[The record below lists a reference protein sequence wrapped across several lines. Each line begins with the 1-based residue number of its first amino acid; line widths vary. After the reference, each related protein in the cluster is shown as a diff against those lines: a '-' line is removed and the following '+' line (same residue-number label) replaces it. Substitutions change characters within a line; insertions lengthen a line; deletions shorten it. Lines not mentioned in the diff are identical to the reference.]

1 MDNTTYSPEDLRG
14 MLDTY
19 SPEQQMEIDA
29 KTVSE
34 SAKALADAS
43 SQIKNCMTSLPS
55 LITAMQKAAT
65 LHISEETKAEIIQA
79 GKDVG
84 IAASKAFNESVSK
97 NILKAQKEV
106 KRVSIP
112 ATMAYCLFY
121 VFILLITYTSV
132 MLFVNGFVWH
142 NEFIWKL
149 ALILLGFMSFVTA
162 LTILICYKGW
172 L

>member
-1 MDNTTYSPEDLRG
+1 MNNTTYSPEDLRG

-29 KTVSE
+29 RTVSE

-43 SQIKNCMTSLPS
+43 AQIKACIENLPP
-55 LITAMQKAAT
+55 LVTAMQKAT
-65 LHISEETKAEIIQA
+65 VLHISEESKAEIIQA

-97 NILKAQKEV
+97 TITKARKEV

-121 VFILLITYTSV
+121 VFILLITYISV
-132 MLFVNGFVWH
+132 ILFLNGFVWQ
-142 NEFIWKL
+142 FAIF
-149 ALILLGFMSFVTA
+149 LLVCLTLVMA

>member
-1 MDNTTYSPEDLRG
+1 MDNTTYSSEDLRG

-29 KTVSE
+29 RTVSE

-43 SQIKNCMTSLPS
+43 AQIKACLENLPP
-55 LITAMQKAAT
+55 LVTAMQKAT
-65 LHISEETKAEIIQA
+65 VLHISEESKAEIIQT

-97 NILKAQKEV
+97 TIAKARKEV

-132 MLFVNGFVWH
+132 ILFLNGFVWH
-142 NEFIWKL
+142 NEFLWKF
-149 ALILLGFMSFVTA
+149 AIFLLVCLTLVMA

-172 L
+172 V

>member
-1 MDNTTYSPEDLRG
+1 MDNTTYSSEDLRG

-29 KTVSE
+29 RTVSE
-34 SAKALADAS
+34 SAKALTDAS
-43 SQIKNCMTSLPS
+43 AQIKACIENLPPFV
-55 LITAMQKAAT
+55 IAMQKAT
-65 LHISEETKAEIIQA
+65 VLHISEESKAEIIQA

-97 NILKAQKEV
+97 TITKAQKEV

-112 ATMAYCLFY
+112 AAMAYCLFY
-121 VFILLITYTSV
+121 VFIVLITYAAV

-149 ALILLGFMSFVTA
+149 ALILLGFMTSVTT

>member
-1 MDNTTYSPEDLRG
+1 MNNTTYSPEDLRG

-19 SPEQQMEIDA
+19 SPEQQMEINA
-29 KTVSE
+29 KIISE
-34 SAKALADAS
+34 SAKTLADAS
-43 SQIKNCMTSLPS
+43 AQIKECMTNFPS
-55 LITAMQKAAT
+55 IITAMQKATT
-65 LHISEETKAEIIQA
+65 LHISEESKAEIIQA

-84 IAASKAFNESVSK
+84 IAVSKVFNESVSET
-97 NILKAQKEV
+97 IAKAQKEV

-112 ATMAYCLFY
+112 AAMAYCLFY
-121 VFILLITYTSV
+121 VFIVLITYAAV

-149 ALILLGFMSFVTA
+149 ALILLGFMTSVTT

>member
-43 SQIKNCMTSLPS
+43 AQIKECMEKLPS
-55 LITAMQKAAT
+55 LVATMQKAT
-65 LHISEETKAEIIQA
+65 ILHISEEVKDEIIQA
-79 GKDVG
+79 GKDTG
-84 IAASKAFNESVSK
+84 ISASKAFKESVGK
-97 NILKAQKEV
+97 MVVAAQREV
-106 KRVSIP
+106 KHVSLP
-112 ATMAYCLFY
+112 ATIAYCLFY
-121 VFILLITYTSV
+121 IFIALITFTSV
-132 MLFVNGFVWH
+132 VLFVNGFVWH